1 MKSAHIAS
9 QNLQRFRKINK
20 IGWLLNC
27 NPMTLG
33 YLKTRAGWLD
43 MVCEINIPN
52 LIQDDNKVPTTRSIG
67 LKSPDTPT

>member
-1 MKSAHIAS
+1 
-9 QNLQRFRKINK
+9 
-20 IGWLLNC
+20 
-27 NPMTLG
+27 MTLG